1 MLLTVALYSLERK
14 LIINNTI
21 QKLKA
26 VIIITLALAA
36 TIPINPIIQLITVN
50 Y

>member
-1 MLLTVALYSLERK
+1 MLLTAALYSLERK
-14 LIINNTI
+14 LIMNNTI

-26 VIIITLALAA
+26 VIIITLVLAT
-36 TIPINPIIQLITVN
+36 TIPINLIIQLITVK